1 MLGTKLIDIFEQK
14 PSEIKLSSF
23 LKDKETFLEFALRL
37 YVNFGRDVYDEF
49 VNLVEDSK
57 TVTEFAEK
65 FFNQYMVV
73 YFDVPS
79 LFDYTVA
86 NSVKQINSLSEDS
99 KKRLWNEMSS
109 MNKLDIWDKASLNRI
124 YAVRLMLNNEEVI
137 RWGKINDKL
146 QPKVLV
152 ADKCLQSIKE
162 YIGSFPDYS
171 NIQNIPVV
179 VVYNVLKYLHT
190 KWSLDEETFHYDPNN
205 IAYISYIQTLCN
217 DVFSNANIDSDKP
230 YIFFVN
236 ALAVG
241 NKDVM
246 ANVYQNFVIGKSESK
261 RSVNS
266 LPNPDSAFPVI
277 KNPKQAELFLRYVYY
292 ELKLNFHPETGLE
305 KYYNIGDTITT
316 NSGIEITVTQ
326 TNINQFNENI
336 KRCFEILGQEKV
348 YDLCDSYLKD
358 INGWNQNQTSPN
370 IVDDIMQ
377 GPREVTID
385 DLDSFVSLLN
395 KTWGITDKQAE
406 QKGMFYTRWFNYEM
420 GKKYCRITTG
430 PYNRRGLGTAYCFI
444 DLANGNIHKANG
456 YKAPDKKHVRG
467 NIFGE
472 NPLDGLTEYGTI
484 YLR

>member
-1 MLGTKLIDIFEQK
+1 MSRKINFVDVFEQK
-14 PSEIKLSSF
+14 PSDIKLSSF

-37 YVNFGRDVYDEF
+37 YVKFGKNVYEKF
-49 VNLVEDSK
+49 VDLVENSK
-57 TVTEFAEK
+57 SVSEFAEK
-65 FFNQYMVV
+65 FFNQYMVE
-73 YFDVPS
+73 YSDVAS
-79 LFDYTVA
+79 IFDYTVA

-99 KKRLWNEMSS
+99 RKRLWNEMSS
-109 MNKLDIWDKASLNRI
+109 MNELDIWEKASLNRI

-162 YIGSFPDYS
+162 YIGSFPDYT

-179 VVYNVLKYLHT
+179 VVYNVLNYLHT

-217 DVFSNANIDSDKP
+217 IVFSNANIDSDKP

-261 RSVNS
+261 RSVN
-266 LPNPDSAFPVI
+266 A
-277 KNPKQAELFLRYVYY
+277 LR
-292 ELKLNFHPETGLE
+292 NS
-305 KYYNIGDTITT
+305 DTA
-316 NSGIEITVTQ
+316 S
-326 TNINQFNENI
+326 
-336 KRCFEILGQEKV
+336 
-348 YDLCDSYLKD
+348 
-358 INGWNQNQTSPN
+358 N
-370 IVDDIMQ
+370 IVENVMK

-385 DLDSFVSLLN
+385 DLDSFLKLLN
-395 KTWGITDKQAE
+395 QTWGITDKQAE
-406 QKGMFYTRWFNYEM
+406 QKGIFYTRWFNYEM

-430 PYNRRGLGTAYCFI
+430 SYDQRGFGSTYCFV
-444 DLANGNIHKANG
+444 DLSNGNIHKANG
-456 YKAPDKKHVRG
+456 YKAVDKKHIRG
-467 NIFGE
+467 NIFNE
-472 NPLDGLTEYGTI
+472 NPLSGLNEYGTN